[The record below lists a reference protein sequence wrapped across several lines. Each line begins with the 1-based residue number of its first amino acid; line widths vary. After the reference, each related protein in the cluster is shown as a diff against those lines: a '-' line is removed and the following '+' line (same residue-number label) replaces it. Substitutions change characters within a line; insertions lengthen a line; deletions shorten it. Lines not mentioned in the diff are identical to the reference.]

1 MTKKILSIF
10 ILFLSLSPLFSI
22 TDQLKQFETDGWCRL
37 EKVIKDNED
46 RSIVD
51 VEYSSYM
58 ESDVSHFEKAR
69 GEYIYS
75 RYLADNGYRE
85 EAKEHLKQEKT
96 YLDDMDKTNDIIYM
110 IARIDYTSSKT
121 YIDKDY
127 LSSGLENSNL
137 VKEAVKKY
145 PEEAYFIITNGWRLI
160 FTPQIAGGSN
170 KNAIKEM
177 EPLLGNI
184 DTLSLSNV
192 YSLYGALA
200 TAHFNRKNYE
210 ESSTYLSLAL
220 DIYNG
225 EPALMELKKD
235 LEKKLK

>member
-75 RYLADNGYRE
+75 RYLADNGYKE

-127 LSSGLENSNL
+127 LSSGLE
-137 VKEAVKKY
+137 
-145 PEEAYFIITNGWRLI
+145 YFIITNGWRLI

-170 KNAIKEM
+170 KNAIREL